1 MIFDE
6 LDNIYRSKPY
16 QPKMMGP
23 PPGLDK
29 GELEKW
35 NQDLNLHMIC
45 PDCKEYPPNLVE
57 EFASGDMVCGSCGL
71 VLGDRIVDTRS
82 EWRTFSNDDQG
93 NDDPSRVGDG
103 ANPLL
108 NGAQLQTSIAFG
120 EGSRSHELHR
130 AHGRS
135 TADKAT
141 KSLLAAYKEIGAHCD
156 AVSIPKNVSDNAKHL
171 FKLVDDAKAFK
182 GKSQEAIIA
191 GCIFIACRQC
201 GVPRTFRE
209 IYALTKVSKKDIG
222 RTFKALEKFFAQDSQ
237 GKLAMAAASGKLSA
251 LAINKSYF
259 FILTELLQG
268 MPGQDNFKTTTS
280 TSAKELCLRYC
291 SQLGLKSQQFVKVS
305 QGLADKMS
313 TVGDLAG
320 RSPLSVAAACIY
332 MASYLL
338 GKPKTPKEISM
349 VAGVS
354 DGTIRTAYKYL
365 YQERER
371 LIEPEWIA
379 DGKGT
384 MDNLP
389 VG

>member
-1 MIFDE
+1 VVFDE
-6 LDNIYRSKPY
+6 LDNIYRPKPY
-16 QPKMMGP
+16 KAKMMAP
-23 PPGLDK
+23 PPHLDK
-29 GELEKW
+29 AELEKW
-35 NQDLNLHMIC
+35 NLDLNLHMVC

-141 KSLLAAYKEIGAHCD
+141 KGLLAAYKEIGAHCD

-222 RTFKALEKFFAQDSQ
+222 RTFKALEKFFAQDGQ
-237 GKLAMAAASGKLSA
+237 NKLALAGSTGKFSVLDVKMLLYINSLSRHA
-251 LAINKSYF
+251 GPRL
-259 FILTELLQG
+259 
-268 MPGQDNFKTTTS
+268 QDNHLHERQRTLHSLLLS
-280 TSAKELCLRYC
+280 TR
-291 SQLGLKSQQFVKVS
+291 SQV
-305 QGLADKMS
+305 
-313 TVGDLAG
+313 
-320 RSPLSVAAACIY
+320 P
-332 MASYLL
+332 
-338 GKPKTPKEISM
+338 
-349 VAGVS
+349 
-354 DGTIRTAYKYL
+354 TIRQSL
-365 YQERER
+365 FRSC
-371 LIEPEWIA
+371 
-379 DGKGT
+379 
-384 MDNLP
+384 
-389 VG
+389 

>member
-1 MIFDE
+1 MIPQA
-6 LDNIYRSKPY
+6 NPA
-16 QPKMMGP
+16 
-23 PPGLDK
+23 DK
-29 GELEKW
+29 GAEWQE
-35 NQDLNLHMIC
+35 NLNMTLMC
-45 PDCKEYPPNLVE
+45 KDCKENPPNLIE
-57 EFASGDMVCGSCGL
+57 EFSSGDMVCGSCGL

-108 NGAQLQTSIAFG
+108 NGSQLQTTIAFG
-120 EGSRSHELHR
+120 DGNARSRDLLR
-130 AHGRS
+130 AQGKS
-135 TADKAT
+135 ANDKAT
-141 KSLLAAYKEIGAHCD
+141 KGLLAAYKEIGAHCD
-156 AVSIPKNVSDNAKHL
+156 AVNIPKNVSDTAKHL

-222 RTFKALEKFFAQDSQ
+222 RTFKALEKFFAQDSAGKVAMANAAG
-237 GKLAMAAASGKLSA
+237 GKLGKSNFPFVLF
-251 LAINKSYF
+251 INM
-259 FILTELLQG
+259 LLQG
-268 MPGQDNFKTTTS
+268 NVQPTDAYQTTTS
-280 TSAKELCLRYC
+280 TNAKDLCLRYC

-338 GKPKTPKEISM
+338 GKGKSPREISQ

-379 DGKGT
+379 DGKGK